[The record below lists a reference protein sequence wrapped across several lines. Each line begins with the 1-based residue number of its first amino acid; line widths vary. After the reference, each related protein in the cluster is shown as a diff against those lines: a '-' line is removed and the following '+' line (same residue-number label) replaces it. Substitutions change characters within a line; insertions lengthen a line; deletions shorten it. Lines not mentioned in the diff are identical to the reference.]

1 MKKKAIK
8 LATSTAIAATAF
20 VAAAPANQADAATN
34 VEELVKTAEATA
46 KVLRWSISIEG
57 TGDGETRPWAAYN
70 NAKMAYNNAKA
81 AASKLSGSA
90 KLNYEARLLESEIQI
105 KRAMHYIDAITAG
118 EKITAAK
125 TALSTAINANDL
137 DQVETKYHALTKE
150 IRKQAILLDRVYG
163 QSTRDLIRDNYKKTA
178 EALANTVKVEVTVKM
193 ELDLA
198 AEAVKAGK
206 YADAAEHIAE
216 ANTWL
221 AQVDQWKTELTK
233 NRDDVVAS
241 LPLTVTEVTRVNSS
255 TVTVKF
261 NKELE
266 NANVTDFTFD
276 NGLVVTAVSLGN
288 DNKTVTLTVSGEAPG
303 KTYTLSYKNASTG
316 LSFSTAA
323 TPSNPIIDVDAKDV
337 TRLDEN
343 DSRSYAFT
351 LKNHNGTP
359 FGGYVTVNLEDLV
372 EEDTALTTDAELWY
386 TNSEGALVKATDN
399 EETFVVKDGKLN
411 LIVKGLNSGKYA
423 PEVYFDANADGDTTD
438 SNEKLVGG
446 TTVFYSVFAPETQG
460 ETVEDIKVDFVD
472 KTNNYFATS
481 GLTKYKFDSNDVYRI
496 EGQSVTFEQFKSAL
510 SKTDLVDAVSYY
522 SAQNG
527 VSIFNIEKN
536 YSENILSVNTVP
548 ERVDS
553 PTYTLT
559 GSGEPGS
566 SVVVKSLNSDGSE
579 TYLGYAA
586 VSSNGTWSYQ
596 VNLNTLQGESTLY
609 SFNLYQVVKGTE
621 KAAEPVYTHSDVAKN
636 VNIYAGAFE
645 ITDASLAASDLEL
658 TFTEFDDVVVK
669 AGATITLRD
678 ADSTY
683 VYTLGKDGTTY
694 TTSDENGDV
703 TGGEEVL
710 TISLGVPTLKAGANN
725 GLSGNVVIDN
735 VTNVTNQSNL
745 KLDVG
750 NHVVSFSSVVSA
762 PAGE

>member
-46 KVLRWSISIEG
+46 KVLKWSISIEG

-70 NAKMAYNNAKA
+70 NAKISYNNAKA

-198 AEAVKAGK
+198 AEAVKSGK
-206 YADAAEHIAE
+206 YADAAKHIAE

-241 LPLTVTEVTRVNSS
+241 LPLTVTEVTRVNAT

-261 NKELE
+261 NKELTS
-266 NANVTDFTFD
+266 AHVTDFTFN
-276 NGLVVTAVSLGN
+276 NGLVVSAVSLGN
-288 DNKTVTLTVSGEAPG
+288 DKKTVTLTVAGEKPG
-303 KTYTLSYKNASTG
+303 TTYSLSYKGASTG
-316 LSFSTAA
+316 LSYSTAA
-323 TPSNPIIDVDAKDV
+323 VPSNPIIDVDNKDV
-337 TRLDEN
+337 TYLEN
-343 DSRSYAFT
+343 GASRSYQFN

-359 FGGYVTVNLEDLV
+359 FNGYVTLDLR
-372 EEDTALTTDAELWY
+372 ELDADRTATANVAPNTAGEAELWF
-386 TNSEGALVKATDN
+386 TSTTGTISQVSGNTGTFLVA
-399 EETFVVKDGKLN
+399 DGKVN
-411 LIVKGLNSGKYA
+411 LIVKGIDEGKYA
-423 PEVYFDANADGDTTD
+423 PVVSFDANADGDTTD
-438 SNEKLVGG
+438 ANEKLTGG
-446 TTVFYSVFAPETQG
+446 TTVFYELATQAANNI
-460 ETVEDIKVDFVD
+460 VVNNVD

-481 GLTKYKFDSNDVYRI
+481 SYVKYKFDSNDVFRVK
-496 EGQSVTFEQFKSAL
+496 GQAVTFDQFKAAL
-510 SKTDLVDAVSYY
+510 SKTDKVDALVY
-522 SAQNG
+522 STTQSD
-527 VSIFNIEKN
+527 VSIFNITEN
-536 YSENILSVNTVP
+536 YSENILTVNTVP

-553 PTYTLT
+553 PTYTLS
-559 GSGEPGS
+559 GKGEPGA
-566 SVVVKSLNSDGSE
+566 VVLVKDATSNN
-579 TYLGYAA
+579 TLGTAE
-586 VSSNGTWSYQ
+586 VNSNGSWTYQ
-596 VNLNTLQGESTLY
+596 VNLNTEQSSKLFSY
-609 SFNLYQVVKGTE
+609 NLYQIVKGTE
-621 KAAEPVYTHSDVAKN
+621 SAPVYTHSSTPEN
-636 VNIYAGAFE
+636 VNIYAGKFK
-645 ITDASLAASDLEL
+645 ITDVAQANSVLTL
-658 TFTEFDDVVVK
+658 TFTQYDDVEVK
-669 AGATITLRD
+669 AGATVTLRD

-683 VYTLGKDGTTY
+683 VYTIGKDGTSAVGVDTVD
-694 TTSDENGDV
+694 SFDGDDKLDI
-703 TGGEEVL
+703 T
-710 TISLGVPTLKAGANN
+710 LGVPTLKAGNNN
-725 GLSGNVVIDN
+725 GLTGNVVIDS
-735 VTNVTNQSNL
+735 VTGVTNQSNL
-745 KLDVG
+745 TLDIG
-750 NHVVSFSSVVSA
+750 NFVVPFTTPAAAA
-762 PAGE
+762 PSTEE